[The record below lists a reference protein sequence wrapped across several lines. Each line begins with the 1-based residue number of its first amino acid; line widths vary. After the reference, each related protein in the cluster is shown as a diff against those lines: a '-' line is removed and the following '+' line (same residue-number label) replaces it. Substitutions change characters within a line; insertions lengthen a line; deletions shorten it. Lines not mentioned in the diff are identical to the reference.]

1 MNLAG
6 NFGVSYIVGYVGSDE
21 RLDAILR
28 KAERISVRKT
38 TKNITPQLRISMENV
53 FNRKHHRK
61 MKLVDSSIEKDLIQ
75 RLKKDL
81 GRS

>member
-1 MNLAG
+1 
-6 NFGVSYIVGYVGSDE
+6 
-21 RLDAILR
+21 
-28 KAERISVRKT
+28 
-38 TKNITPQLRISMENV
+38 MENV

-61 MKLVDSSIEKDLIQ
+61 MKLVDSAIEKDLIQ